1 MRLNGAER
9 ASSLTSSHH
18 SGVDVCLVYFQSL
31 SCCCYFF
38 FSVVEMQHV
47 PMFLFIFFF
56 LSLAPLGSLWSPQSR
71 SSCGAAQISAV
82 QISTQRR
89 THAHFDTRPL
99 PCTRAR
105 PSARRAHTLWD
116 VWLAGSDAPLTSCEL
131 ARRDVRFWASAP
143 SQLLL
148 RPLCPP
154 SPPFPFHPPA
164 STFSLRIACNTKP
177 NLNSL
182 LCSTSQ
188 NAVLCVF

>member
-9 ASSLTSSHH
+9 ASSLTSSHP

-38 FSVVEMQHV
+38 FQLLRCNMSQC
-47 PMFLFIFFF
+47 FFSSFFF
-56 LSLAPLGSLWSPQSR
+56 LSGSLWSPQSR

-116 VWLAGSDAPLTSCEL
+116 VWLTGSDAPLTSCEL

-148 RPLCPP
+148 RPL
-154 SPPFPFHPPA
+154 SPPIPPPPPRFYFLPA
-164 STFSLRIACNTKP
+164 HRMQHKTQFKFTSLQHLAKRRSVCI
-177 NLNSL
+177 L
-182 LCSTSQ
+182 
-188 NAVLCVF
+188 VG